1 MVGGGVLAPFSVKER
16 IAKWMHV
23 GGVEDANG
31 VLIEKPF
38 EVEYA
43 EIVDGIS
50 QRYGVLPSSVL
61 DEDVRVLHYIEA
73 VESAKGN
80 VKNG

>member
-1 MVGGGVLAPFSVKER
+1 LAGCGVLAPFSVKER
-16 IAKWMHV
+16 ITKWVHV

-31 VLIEKPF
+31 DLIEKPF

-43 EIVDGIS
+43 EIVDGIA

-73 VESAKGN
+73 VESAKGSVN
-80 VKNG
+80 NG

>member
-43 EIVDGIS
+43 EIVDGIA
-50 QRYGVLPSSVL
+50 QRYGVLPSLVL